1 MGGGLWDRDE
11 SLEGLVRLVHADP
24 HLRRVGQAAHA
35 PQRRVRLVQ
44 NLGQQREI
52 PVGVEVVFE
61 LVLDHDVG
69 AHAGQVLV
77 AAEGEPEAVL
87 GGVVADTHRL
97 LPAGAVLQRD
107 LLEGVR
113 LNADHVRE
121 LELGVVSRRGGFE
134 IGLEIFNKVQQTH
147 L

>member
-1 MGGGLWDRDE
+1 MSWRLRDRAE

-24 HLRRVGQAAHA
+24 HLRRVGEAAHA
-35 PQRRVRLVQ
+35 PQRHVRLVQ
-44 NLGQQREI
+44 YLGQQREI

-69 AHAGQVLV
+69 AHPGQVLV

-87 GGVVADTHRL
+87 VRVVADAHRL
-97 LPAGAVLQRD
+97 LAAGAVLQRD

-113 LNADHVRE
+113 LNADRVRE
-121 LELGVVSRRGGFE
+121 VEFGGVSRRG
-134 IGLEIFNKVQQTH
+134 
-147 L
+147 